1 VRIQLDGGHEV
12 HTRSPYALVRHPGYV
27 GTIGFFAAVPFL
39 LGSWLSLV
47 PITAGVAL
55 HVLRTA
61 LEDRTLL
68 AELPGYRDYAARVR
82 YRLLPGIW

>member
-1 VRIQLDGGHEV
+1 M
-12 HTRSPYALVRHPGYV
+12 HTYIAFALG
-27 GTIGFFAAVPFL
+27 L
-39 LGSWLSLV
+39 LCVGSWLSLV
-47 PITAGVAL
+47 PVAAGVAL

-82 YRLLPGIW
+82 YRLVPGIW